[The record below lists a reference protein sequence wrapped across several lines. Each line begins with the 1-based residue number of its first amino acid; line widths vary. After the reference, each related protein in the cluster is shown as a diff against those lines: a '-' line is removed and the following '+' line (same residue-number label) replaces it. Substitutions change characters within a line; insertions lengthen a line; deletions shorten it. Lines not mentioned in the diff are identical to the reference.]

1 MPAEGAIETLRHAWN
16 ALEPLGAPMAVIGG
30 MAMSAWNHLRY
41 TRDVD
46 FLVQAEGAKVDELI
60 ATVGAAGFK
69 PKRWPPILQIDDQQI
84 VQFDF
89 LPPEGLLPFRL
100 DILIAGS
107 PYQQEALSRRVKKDL
122 PWLDRPV
129 EVLRPEDLVLLKLYA
144 GRVIDRADAAMLL
157 RENRDAIDFEYLKG
171 WVHRQK
177 LDAEYAEIWDEAF
190 PGEPL
195 PPASEAAL

>member
-1 MPAEGAIETLRHAWN
+1 MPAEGAIETLRHAWS
-16 ALEPLGAPMAVIGG
+16 ALEPLGVPMAVIGG

-46 FLVQAEGAKVDELI
+46 FLVQVDESRINELI
-60 ATVGAAGFK
+60 ATADAAGFK

-100 DILIAGS
+100 DILFAGS
-107 PYQQEALSRRVKKDL
+107 AYQQEALSRRVNKDL

-129 EVLRPEDLVLLKLYA
+129 QVLQPEDLILLKLYA

-157 RENRDAIDFEYLKG
+157 RENRDSIDFAYLTS
-171 WVHRQK
+171 WVRRQS
-177 LDAEYAEIWDEAF
+177 LDAEFAEIWEEAF
-190 PGEPL
+190 SGEPL
-195 PPASEAAL
+195 PPA